1 MYKCDFCNY
10 TSDRKHNI
18 TLHNNIKHKENIIP
32 IIDNNKNKCVKCNK
46 DFSTKQYLKKH
57 QFNCY
62 GIINKLECQKC
73 NKVFSSSSN
82 KIRHTK
88 TCKEIIKDSKIEV
101 PPLSYVTNNNITN
114 NNIINNNII
123 NNTFI
128 YNNDPNIHPLAYQN
142 YTIKYLS
149 NDVIY
154 PNKNNLPLMIENFG
168 RLIFK
173 DNNNKY
179 VKKTNCNSDKCFIKD
194 INGDFISKLDK
205 DIIPKVTKDI
215 AYNFRVII
223 DDNEEEIFNI
233 NKNFKK
239 IIPNLTDFLNVLV
252 DYNLDLEILNEID
265 KEDLRLFNNCMKRI
279 TCSILDSSK

>member
-1 MYKCDFCNY
+1 MYKCNFCNY
-10 TSDRKHNI
+10 TSDKSHNV
-18 TLHNNIKHKENIIP
+18 TLHNNIKHNNIISV
-32 IIDNNKNKCVKCNK
+32 IDNNCIKCNK
-46 DFSTKQYLKKH
+46 NFSTKQYLKKH
-57 QFNCY
+57 QLNCQ

-73 NKVFSSSSN
+73 KKIFSSSSN
-82 KIRHTK
+82 KIRHYK
-88 TCKEIIKDSKIEV
+88 TCKEIIEETKIDVE
-101 PPLSYVTNNNITN
+101 PKSYITNITN

-128 YNNDPNIHPLAYQN
+128 YNSNPNVHPLAYQN
-142 YTIKYLS
+142 YSIKYLS

-173 DNNNKY
+173 DDNNKY
-179 VKKTNCNSDKCFIKD
+179 VKKTNCNSDKCFVKD
-194 INGDFISKLDK
+194 INGDFITKLDK
-205 DIIPKVTKDI
+205 DIMPKVTKDI

-223 DDNEEEIFNI
+223 DDNEDEIFNI